1 MKTIS
6 DFHFG
11 NNHHIG
17 NVTEMVIIHRAPGI
31 ATLSPG
37 EGPPLIG
44 AAFILQER
52 SDAPSA

>member
-1 MKTIS
+1 MKTINY
-6 DFHFG
+6 FYFG

-17 NVTEMVIIHRAPGI
+17 NVTEMVRIHRAPGI

-44 AAFILQER
+44 AAFILHER